1 MQPAP
6 DDRHARPATPA
17 DAAALA
23 LIYNQGIEDRI
34 ATFEDRPRSAEEILA
49 WFTGTHPLLVVEES
63 DRVVA
68 FASASLYR
76 PRACY
81 AGVAEC
87 SVYVARA
94 ARGRGVGTVAL
105 NALAEAAARA
115 GFWKLVGRVFVENEP
130 SRRLLRRCGFRE
142 VGVYVK
148 HGRLDGRWRDVI
160 IVERLLPA
168 NLCPDASPAP
178 AG

>member
-1 MQPAP
+1 MPSTP
-6 DDRHARPATPA
+6 DSRHARPATLA
-17 DAAALA
+17 DTPALA
-23 LIYNQGIEDRI
+23 LIYNEGIEDRV
-34 ATFEDRPRSAEEILA
+34 ATFEDRPRTPDEIHA
-49 WFTGTHPLLVVEES
+49 WFTPTHPLLVVEEAG
-63 DRVVA
+63 DVVA

-94 ARGRGVGTVAL
+94 ARGRGVGVLAL
-105 NALAEAAARA
+105 TALLEAAERA
-115 GFWKLVGRVFVENEP
+115 GFWKLVGRVFPENEA

-142 VGVYVK
+142 VGLYVK

-160 IVERLLPA
+160 IIERLLPA
-168 NLCPDASPAP
+168 NL
-178 AG
+178 